1 MGDIYL
7 AGELIPADDLP
18 DFKATMGRGSATFKV
33 VVTSL
38 GAFTVDQ
45 ITACVL
51 GQSIT
56 VTVGGITFVGT
67 VTGFGCRE
75 AYSVCQIDEAV
86 VGN

>member
-7 AGELIPADDLP
+7 AGELIPADHLT
-18 DFKATMGRGSATFKV
+18 DFKLVMGREDTAFKIV
-33 VVTSL
+33 ISVRA
-38 GAFTVDQ
+38 AFTNTQ
-45 ITACVL
+45 IAACVI
-51 GQSIT
+51 GSIVSVIANG
-56 VTVGGITFVGT
+56 VTYTGT